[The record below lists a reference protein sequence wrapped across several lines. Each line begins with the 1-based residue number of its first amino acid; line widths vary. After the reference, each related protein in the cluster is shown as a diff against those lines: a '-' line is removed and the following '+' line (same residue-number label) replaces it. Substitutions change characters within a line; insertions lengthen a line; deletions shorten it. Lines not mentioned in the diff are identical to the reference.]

1 MTPYVR
7 GRRHAGGCEGG
18 EGDTGDTVRGTRLS
32 GGADTARTGIAMA
45 TNSGVV
51 VLVLPVTG
59 GALPPVALLAIAG
72 DAVVGKYVGKGGVPM
87 TTAGVGA
94 AVPPTIDTG
103 PTHSS
108 IESLRLIIQLISRI
122 PVSIR
127 LSE

>member
-1 MTPYVR
+1 M
-7 GRRHAGGCEGG
+7 
-18 EGDTGDTVRGTRLS
+18 VRGTRLL
-32 GGADTARTGIAMA
+32 GGADAARTGVAMA

-51 VLVLPVTG
+51 VQVLPVTG

-72 DAVVGKYVGKGGVPM
+72 DVVVGKYVGKGGVPT

-94 AVPPTIDTG
+94 TVPPTIDTG